1 MVRSTNDED
10 ATSFQESDSIDSL
23 DNSQDEVF
31 DQEVAAENENVPD
44 DDAASWT
51 TYLSGGD
58 TESPPSVLYDV
69 KLHPS
74 CMTLNCIRPA

>member
-1 MVRSTNDED
+1 MFQSTDNKD
-10 ATSFQESDSIDSL
+10 ATSFQESDSIDNL

-31 DQEVAAENENVPD
+31 DHEVAAENENVPD

-58 TESPPSVLYDV
+58 DESPPSVLYDV
-69 KLHPS
+69 KLQP
-74 CMTLNCIRPA
+74 RPA

>member
-1 MVRSTNDED
+1 MVQSTDDED
-10 ATSFQESDSIDSL
+10 ATSFQESDSFDSL
-23 DNSQDEVF
+23 DDSQDEVF
-31 DQEVAAENENVPD
+31 DQEVVAENENVPD

-58 TESPPSVLYDV
+58 DESPPPVLYDV